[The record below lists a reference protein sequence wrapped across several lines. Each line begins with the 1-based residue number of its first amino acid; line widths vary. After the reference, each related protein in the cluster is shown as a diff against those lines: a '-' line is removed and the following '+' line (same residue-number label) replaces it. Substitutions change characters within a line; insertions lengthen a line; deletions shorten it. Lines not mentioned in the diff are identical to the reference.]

1 MSFAVF
7 GILDRNGSLFG
18 YNQSDWCVYGYA
30 ARSIVELTFR
40 IVSTYQSLQKSHKS
54 KTDHQF
60 RLLAHDQFAEVTEL
74 AIFFIFTHQF
84 ILVQDF
90 NALIKFP
97 KDINIMNTK

>member
-74 AIFFIFTHQF
+74 AIFF
-84 ILVQDF
+84 LSS
-90 NALIKFP
+90 LINSYWFKTLMLLSNSP
-97 KDINIMNTK
+97 KI